1 MRLIYIALG
10 WTAGILLAANN
21 ISASPTV
28 TLIWLGLV
36 GAAVIAA
43 WLAWPDDGLR
53 WIMIALIAFTLGG
66 LRMSLVPRSSEVAR
80 FNNSGG
86 LTIEGTIVDEP
97 DVRDDQTQIRVAAES
112 LTRAGETILTS
123 GLVLVRAP
131 ISANVRFGD
140 RVTATGL
147 LIPPAEFDTFSYA
160 DFLGRSG
167 VFSIMQDA
175 AIEVLERNPADKF
188 RATLYEFKAQAA
200 QHIGRS
206 LPEPQ
211 AGLLTGILLGND
223 NGISPEVAE
232 AFSRV
237 GASHIVAIS
246 GFNMVILSGAIMGLL
261 GRLRMPER
269 RAAVIGIG
277 IILIYSLLVGAGAAV
292 VRAALMSSLLVIGT
306 AFRRKTYVPA
316 SLAFVA
322 LCLSVLNPTVL
333 WDIGFQLS
341 FFATLGLALFADPLA
356 KRFDAL
362 LNHLLPPSLA
372 RSVSGFLAEPLIVT
386 LAVQIT
392 TLPLIALYFS
402 RLSLVV
408 VLSNLLIV
416 PVQSAVLILGIVA
429 TLIAFV
435 LPALAQI
442 LYWYDLVLL
451 SWTTTV
457 VRLLARLP
465 FADIEFHV
473 DPRLVALFFMILI
486 GGALMQATQPT
497 WAQRLSRFI
506 RQRAIASATLFGG
519 FATVCLIGAVFVSR
533 PDGKLHL
540 WLLDAGHSNA
550 VLMQTP
556 GGAQILIDGGRFPSR
571 LLTSLGDRLPFNDQ
585 EIEVLVIT
593 QPDEN
598 EYAALPAL
606 LNRYEVGVVLTNG
619 HPNMS
624 PAFAALQD
632 QLTRHAVHTVTAGYT
647 LEADDGVTLE
657 VLHPQVQPELS
668 DSLDDQALVL
678 RVRYGELSFLLT
690 SDLSFA
696 SQRALLDS
704 GQWPL
709 ASVLQL
715 PQHGR
720 VRSLN
725 EDFLAAVQPQLV
737 ILQSD
742 PTNRLGD
749 PNPDTLA
756 LLGDVPL
763 LRTDQQGT
771 IHLWTDGRELW
782 TANN

>member
-1 MRLIYIALG
+1 MKLIYIALG
-10 WTAGILLAANN
+10 WAAGIILAANN
-21 ISASPTV
+21 TSGSAAPV
-28 TLIWLGLV
+28 WLGLV
-36 GAAVIAA
+36 GLAIIAA
-43 WLAWPDDGLR
+43 WLAWPDHALR
-53 WIMIALIAFTLGG
+53 WNVIAIVAFALGG
-66 LRMSLVPRSSEVAR
+66 LRMSFVPISSEIAA

-86 LTIEGTIVDEP
+86 LTIEGTIADEP

-112 LTRAGETILTS
+112 ITRAGQTTATS
-123 GLVLVRAP
+123 GLVLVRVP
-131 ISANVRFGD
+131 RSADVRFGD
-140 RVTATGL
+140 RITATGL
-147 LIPPAEFDTFSYA
+147 LIAPAEFDTYSYA
-160 DFLGRSG
+160 DYLGRSG

-175 AIEVLERNPADKF
+175 AVEVLERNPADKF
-188 RATLYEFKAQAA
+188 RAGLYDFKTQAA
-200 QHIGRS
+200 QHIVRH

-211 AGLLTGILLGND
+211 ASLLTGILLGND
-223 NGISPEVAE
+223 NGISPEMAD

-237 GASHIVAIS
+237 GASHIIAIS
-246 GFNMVILSGAIMGLL
+246 GFNMVVLSGAIMGLL
-261 GRLRMPER
+261 KHTPLSDR
-269 RAAVIGIG
+269 RAAAIGIAV
-277 IILIYSLLVGAGAAV
+277 IFVYTLLVGASAAV

-306 AFRRKTYVPA
+306 AIRRKTYVPA

-322 LCLSVLNPTVL
+322 LCLSLLNPTVL

-356 KRFDAL
+356 KRFDVL
-362 LNHLLPPSLA
+362 LNNLLPPSLA
-372 RSVSGFLAEPLIVT
+372 RTIGGFLAEPLIVT

-392 TLPLIALYFS
+392 TLPLIALYFG

-416 PVQSAVLILGIVA
+416 PAQPAVLFLGIAA
-429 TLIAFV
+429 TLIAFAV
-435 LPALAQI
+435 PALAQI

-451 SWTTTV
+451 SWTTTI

-465 FADIEFHV
+465 FADVEFHV
-473 DPRLVALFFMILI
+473 DPRLVALFFAVLI

-497 WAQRLSRFI
+497 WAQRFSHFV
-506 RQRAIASATLFGG
+506 RQRAVASTTLLGG
-519 FATVCLIGAVFVSR
+519 FATACLIGAVFFSR
-533 PDGKLHL
+533 PDSKLHL

-585 EIEVLVIT
+585 EIEVLVMT

-606 LNRYEVGVVLTNG
+606 LSRYDVGVVLTNG
-619 HPNMS
+619 QPNLS
-624 PAFAALQD
+624 PAFASLQD
-632 QLTRHAVHTVTAGYT
+632 QLARHEVRPVTAGYI
-647 LEADDGVTLE
+647 LNVDDGVSLE

-668 DSLDDQALVL
+668 DSLDDTALVL
-678 RVRYGELSFLLT
+678 RVKYGELSFLLT
-690 SDLSFA
+690 SDLSFEG
-696 SQRALLDS
+696 QQALLDS

-725 EDFLAAVQPQLV
+725 EAFLAAVQPQLV

-756 LLGDVPL
+756 LLGDTPL
-763 LRTDQQGT
+763 LRTDHQGI
-771 IHLWTDGRELW
+771 IHLWTDGQNLW
-782 TANN
+782 RDEN

>member
-1 MRLIYIALG
+1 MRLVYVTLG
-10 WTAGILLAANN
+10 WAAGIILAANN
-21 ISASPTV
+21 TSASV
-28 TLIWLGLV
+28 TLIWLGLAGV
-36 GAAVIAA
+36 AAIAT
-43 WLAWPDDGLR
+43 WLAWLDDSLR
-53 WIMIALIAFTLGG
+53 WVMIALIAFTLGG
-66 LRMSLVPRSSEVAR
+66 LRMSIVPVSSEIAA

-86 LTIEGTIVDEP
+86 LTIEGIIADEP
-97 DVRDDQTQIRVAAES
+97 DVRDDQIQIRVAVES
-112 LTRAGETILTS
+112 ITRAGQIIPTS

-131 ISANVRFGD
+131 RSADARFGD
-140 RVTATGL
+140 RVAATGL

-160 DFLGRSG
+160 DYLGRSG

-175 AIEVLERNPADKF
+175 AVEMLEREPVDRL
-188 RATLYEFKAQAA
+188 RANLYEFKAQAA
-200 QHIGRS
+200 QHIARS

-223 NGISPEVAE
+223 NGISPEVAD

-237 GASHIVAIS
+237 GASHIIAIS
-246 GFNMVILSGAIMGLL
+246 GFNMAVLSGAIMGLL
-261 GRLRMPER
+261 KRLHVPDR
-269 RAAVIGIG
+269 RAAAAS
-277 IILIYSLLVGAGAAV
+277 ILIIFIYTLLVGAGAAV

-306 AFRRKTYVPA
+306 AIKRKTYVPA

-322 LCLSVLNPTVL
+322 LILSLLNPTVL
-333 WDIGFQLS
+333 WDISFQLS
-341 FFATLGLALFADPLA
+341 LFATLGLALFSDPLA

-362 LNHLLPPSLA
+362 LNNWLPPSLV
-372 RSVSGFLAEPLIVT
+372 RTVGGLLSEPLIVT

-402 RLSLVV
+402 RLSLLV

-416 PVQSAVLILGIVA
+416 PVQAAVLILGIMA
-429 TLIAFV
+429 TLIAFAV
-435 LPALAQI
+435 PALAQI
-442 LYWYDLVLL
+442 LYWYDLILL
-451 SWTTTV
+451 SWTTSV

-473 DPRLVALFFMILI
+473 DPRLIVLYFAILI
-486 GGALMQATQPT
+486 GGALMHATQPT
-497 WAQRLSRFI
+497 WAQHLGRFL
-506 RQRAIASATLFGG
+506 RQRAIASATLFSG
-519 FATVCLIGAVFVSR
+519 FATACLIGAVFFSR

-540 WLLDAGHSNA
+540 WLLDVGHSNA
-550 VLMQTP
+550 VLLQTP
-556 GGAQILIDGGRFPSR
+556 GGAQILVDGGRFPSR

-598 EYAALPAL
+598 EYAALPAV
-606 LNRYEVGVVLTNG
+606 LNRYDVGLVLHNG
-619 HPNMS
+619 QPNLS
-624 PAFAALQD
+624 PAYAVLQD
-632 QLTRHAVHTVTAGYT
+632 QLARHEVRIVTVGYT
-647 LEADDGVTLE
+647 LNVDDGVSLE
-657 VLHPQVQPELS
+657 VLHPQAQPVLS
-668 DSLDDQALVL
+668 DSLDDAALTL
-678 RVRYGELSFLLT
+678 RVGYGDLSFLLT
-690 SDLSFA
+690 SDLSTEG
-696 SQRALLDS
+696 QQALLDS
-704 GQWPL
+704 GRWPM

-737 ILQSD
+737 VLQSEA
-742 PTNRLGD
+742 TNRLGD

-771 IHLWTDGRELW
+771 IHLWTDGHNLW
-782 TANN
+782 TIGN